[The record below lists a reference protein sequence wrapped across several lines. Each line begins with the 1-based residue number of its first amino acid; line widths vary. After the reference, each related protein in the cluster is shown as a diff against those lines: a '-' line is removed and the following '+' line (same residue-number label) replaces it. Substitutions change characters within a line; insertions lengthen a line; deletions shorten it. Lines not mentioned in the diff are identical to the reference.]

1 MRQEH
6 TRERERVGG
15 REGGRERERER
26 ERRGQQ
32 RETEQGNS
40 KANTYFTADSEAC
53 RTCARV
59 LSESG
64 PHFACTFSETLYSL
78 TGFFFGLRVFSFLL
92 GVSFF
97 SLRVFVCAGCDRGTG
112 IRKSQE
118 GGRIRV
124 RERTK
129 TRQDKIKYSAEFCI
143 FLPLSLFSNL
153 FYLLPSS
160 IGLRAY
166 SASSCPTRT
175 GYKKNECKYAGNM
188 REEGGK
194 MQPNLNAPLQAI
206 GRCQAKR
213 DAPLLAA

>member
-1 MRQEH
+1 MVGHGQRGMRCVKN
-6 TRERERVGG
+6 TRERGRE
-15 REGGRERERER
+15 REGGRERGSGRGRGRESER

-32 RETEQGNS
+32 RETGQGNS

-78 TGFFFGLRVFSFLL
+78 TGFFGLRVFSFLL

-112 IRKSQE
+112 IRKLQE

-124 RERTK
+124 REDKDK
-129 TRQDKIKYSAEFCI
+129 TRHRE
-143 FLPLSLFSNL
+143 SNIV
-153 FYLLPSS
+153 PSS
-160 IGLRAY
+160 VSSYLFPFFRTCFTCCLLR
-166 SASSCPTRT
+166 SAC
-175 GYKKNECKYAGNM
+175 
-188 REEGGK
+188 
-194 MQPNLNAPLQAI
+194 
-206 GRCQAKR
+206 GRILL
-213 DAPLLAA
+213 LLARRGLVTKRMSVSM